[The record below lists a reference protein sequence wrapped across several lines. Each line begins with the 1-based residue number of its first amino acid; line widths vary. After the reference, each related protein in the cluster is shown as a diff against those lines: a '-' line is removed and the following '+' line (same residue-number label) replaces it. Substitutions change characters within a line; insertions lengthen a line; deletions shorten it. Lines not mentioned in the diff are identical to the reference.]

1 MKEETSVER
10 IDRKSKENV
19 AKQKAAA
26 DAKAAARDKSTAA
39 FQAHKKDV
47 LSKGGRPVDAL
58 DSWQKKKLNNSAV
71 DAITFTSGKTALHT
85 AQLLRS
91 HFGNQ
96 WEELIDKVKLVSIG
110 PQTSMSCEENFHRVD
125 NEASP
130 HDLEGLAQ
138 ACIDS
143 LLE

>member
-71 DAITFTSGKTALHT
+71 DPYDTVKDY
-85 AQLLRS
+85 LLETG
-91 HFGNQ
+91 HA
-96 WEELIDKVKLVSIG
+96 ETVA
-110 PQTSMSCEENFHRVD
+110 
-125 NEASP
+125 EASYIISVM
-130 HDLEGLAQ
+130 DEDAINNIVGLK
-138 ACIDS
+138 D
-143 LLE
+143 